1 MIILSP
7 IWSAYTDAYTRK
19 DFNWMKHCVTKLE
32 KIGILTFPVL
42 ILLTII
48 SPFIFAIWLGNEIQT
63 SIYVS
68 MAIAFFTFCKI
79 MGAVYMHQI
88 NGTGKI
94 RIQLITYA
102 VIAIFAIPVM
112 VYSARQW
119 GLIGIVIVPSIAFFA
134 QIVICRIQL
143 YKIINQTARGI
154 WNK

>member
-1 MIILSP
+1 
-7 IWSAYTDAYTRK
+7 
-19 DFNWMKHCVTKLE
+19 
-32 KIGILTFPVL
+32 
-42 ILLTII
+42 
-48 SPFIFAIWLGNEIQT
+48 
-63 SIYVS
+63 
-68 MAIAFFTFCKI
+68 
-79 MGAVYMHQI
+79 MHQI

-119 GLIGIVIVPSIAFFA
+119 GLVGIVIVPSIAFFV